1 MKIWSMVNDPANHEF
16 IRWNDDGKTFQV
28 FHREDFMKVILPK
41 YFKHNNFASF
51 VRQLNMYGW
60 HKVQDVANGTLN
72 QNSDKN
78 GQDEIWQFE
87 NPNFIKD
94 REDLLDKI
102 VRNKSSSNQD
112 DVSGVSFNGINN
124 SANLSLILQ
133 ELETIKMN
141 QYVISEDL
149 RRVRQDNK
157 MLWQENY
164 LNRERNQV
172 QGRTLDKI
180 LKFYLLFMVIMLIKY

>member
-1 MKIWSMVNDPANHEF
+1 
-16 IRWNDDGKTFQV
+16 
-28 FHREDFMKVILPK
+28 MKVILPK

-51 VRQLNMYGW
+51 VRQLNMGW

-157 MLWQENY
+157 MLWQENS
-164 LNRERNQV
+164 
-172 QGRTLDKI
+172 
-180 LKFYLLFMVIMLIKY
+180 